1 MGLFSKK
8 NGSRANSVTSDSTG
22 SKPGRKGS
30 QTSLASTIRS
40 PTTGQPGRSSSSG
53 NASPPLP
60 AIPSIELP
68 PAPDPGMDPSGYL
81 RSIYA
86 VRERSKF
93 VIEAA
98 LKNQL
103 TNFTVDMEKFKD
115 VAEYVVSIIKRDYAP
130 DYHTIP
136 PHGRWQHFEVGGRP
150 RIDQLIKSW
159 PSSVDTAEQT
169 RRLIDLFLVSVLLD
183 AGAGTKWQYKS
194 QDNGKIYRRSEGLAV
209 ASLDMFKEGLFSSN
223 PEQKEQVDG
232 MALKGLTVEILAR
245 GLQISDSNPMDGL
258 EGRSSLLIKLGEAL
272 DNQDFFG
279 VDSRPGNMLDY
290 LLQHSTTQKFGVTPV
305 IPIPTLWN
313 VLMEGLAPIWPQSRT
328 QFDGV
333 SLGDAW
339 PCSSMPPAPGWERIV
354 PFHKL
359 TQWLTYSL
367 MVPMSKL
374 MGVMWAGEHLL
385 TGLPEYRNGGLLI
398 DTGLLT
404 LKQPQMERG
413 IQAYHANAKKAGQPN
428 VEVVPLFG
436 PEDDVIIEWRACTL
450 GFLDMLL
457 GEVNNLLDLRNGDQ
471 LTLAQMLE
479 AGTWKGGREL
489 AEVSRPNTKEPPIMI
504 LSDGTV
510 F

>member
-8 NGSRANSVTSDSTG
+8 PSSSRANSVSSDGVKS
-22 SKPGRKGS
+22 GRKGS
-30 QTSLASTIRS
+30 QTSIT
-40 PTTGQPGRSSSSG
+40 SSSQPRTSYG
-53 NASPPLP
+53 TTASSL
-60 AIPSIELP
+60 PSIPQIDLP
-68 PAPDPGMDPSGYL
+68 PAPDPAIDPSGYL

-93 VIEAA
+93 VLQAA

-103 TNFTVDMEKFKD
+103 TNFIVDMDKFSD

-136 PHGRWQHFEVGGRP
+136 PHGRWQHFDIGGTP
-150 RIDQLIKSW
+150 RINNMVNSW
-159 PSSVDTAEQT
+159 PSSVDTAERT
-169 RRLIDLFLVSVLLD
+169 RRLLDLFLVSVLLD
-183 AGAGTKWQYKS
+183 AGAGNKWQYKA
-194 QDNGKIYRRSEGLAV
+194 QNGKIYRRSEGLAV
-209 ASLDMFKEGLFSSN
+209 ASLEMFRQGLFSSN
-223 PEQKEQVDG
+223 PQQKEQVDG
-232 MALKGLTVEILAR
+232 MALKQLTMETLGI
-245 GLQISDSNPMDGL
+245 GLQVSSNNPIEGL
-258 EGRSSLLIKLGEAL
+258 AGRSSLLIKLGDAL
-272 DNQDFFG
+272 DNQQFFG

-290 LLQHSTTQKFGVTPV
+290 LLQHPTTQKIGVTPV
-305 IPIPTLWN
+305 VTIPTLWT
-313 VLMEGLAPIWPQSRT
+313 VLMDGLAPIWPPGRT
-328 QFDGV
+328 QFDGI
-333 SLGDAW
+333 SLCDAW

-367 MVPMSKL
+367 LAPMTKL
-374 MGVMWAGEHLL
+374 MGISFAGEHLL
-385 TGLPEYRNGGLLI
+385 TGLPEYRNGGLFI

-404 LKQPQMERG
+404 LKPNQAERG
-413 IQAYHANAKKAGQPN
+413 LRRYHENAKRAGQPN
-428 VEVVPLFG
+428 MEVVPMFT
-436 PEDDVIIEWRACTL
+436 PDDDVIVEWRAVTL
-450 GFLDMLL
+450 GLLDRLL
-457 GEVNNLLDLRNGDQ
+457 DEVNSKLGLMGSDC

>member
-1 MGLFSKK
+1 MGIFSKK
-8 NGSRANSVTSDSTG
+8 SSSRANSVTSESTCK
-22 SKPGRKGS
+22 SNRKGS
-30 QTSLASTIRS
+30 QTSLASTAKS
-40 PTTGQPGRSSSSG
+40 PSGQPGRSSSSG
-53 NASPPLP
+53 NTSPALP
-60 AIPSIELP
+60 SIPSIELP
-68 PAPDPGMDPSGYL
+68 PAPDPALDPSGYL

-103 TNFTVDMEKFKD
+103 TNFTVDMTKFKD

-150 RIDQLIKSW
+150 RIDQMMQSW
-159 PSSVDTAEQT
+159 PSDTAEQT

-194 QDNGKIYRRSEGLAV
+194 KDNGKIYRRSEGLAV

-232 MALKGLTVEILAR
+232 MALKSLTVQALAE
-245 GLQISDSNPMDGL
+245 GLQVSESNPLSGL

-290 LLQHSTTQKFGVTPV
+290 LMQHSSTQKFGVTPV
-305 IPIPTLWN
+305 IPVPTLWS
-313 VLMEGLAPIWPQSRT
+313 VLMDGLAPIWPQSRT

-339 PCSSMPPAPGWERIV
+339 HCSSMPPAPGWERIV

-404 LKQPQMERG
+404 LKAPQMERG
-413 IQAYHANAKKAGQPN
+413 IKAYHANAKKAGQPN
-428 VEVVPLFG
+428 VEVVPLFT
-436 PEDDVIIEWRACTL
+436 PDDDVIVEWRACTL

-457 GEVNNLLDLRNGDQ
+457 GEVNNLLGLKEGERLN
-471 LTLAQMLE
+471 LAQMLE
-479 AGTWKGGREL
+479 AGTWKGGREI